1 MLNLGAKDEFAE
13 AVDEQAGLYRRLR
26 DAYTAE
32 KHAQT
37 IAIGE
42 RTSPESRAKQ

>member
-26 DAYTAE
+26 DAHTTE
-32 KHAQT
+32 KQAPT
-37 IAIGE
+37 ITIGE
-42 RTSPESRAKQ
+42 RTSPENRTKQ